1 MLETLRTLMTAALF
15 AFVALPVAASGADV
29 TDLADTTVTA
39 RQDDSPY
46 RETSYR
52 WNAAGTTE
60 LPATQLLPD
69 EPTGR
74 MQTIVQIALGLLMI
88 VLVACGFTIAI
99 TSLRADIRQ
108 RRNVY
113 HRRVRV

>member
-1 MLETLRTLMTAALF
+1 LF
-15 AFVALPVAASGADV
+15 AFVVQPIAASGSDA
-29 TDLADTTVTA
+29 TNLADTTVTA
-39 RQDDSPY
+39 QQDDSLG
-46 RETSYR
+46 RDTSYQ
-52 WNAAGTTE
+52 WNKVGAE
-60 LPATQLLPD
+60 QPATQLLPD

-99 TSLRADIRQ
+99 TSLRADIRL